1 MKWFIVVVMMW
12 QPSGYTPLWIPLISF
27 ETKEECLSH
36 AVENQFGLFA
46 KAIEQY
52 EGRIPPQQISCVPK
66 EGMQELM
73 KPIEQQKQEDKS
85 RV

>member
-36 AVENQFGLFA
+36 VVANQLGLFA